1 MRTTNFI
8 PLVTGLA
15 IVAGSAIAQPM
26 EVVTVEAARSAV
38 VGQSTYGVPIR
49 EIRIQSRVSYADLDL
64 TSASG
69 ALQLENRIKET
80 AKATCEQIK
89 VDIPA
94 EGSSQAACVK
104 DAVDGAMKEAQKVI
118 EAKRSAHPA
127 K

>member
-26 EVVTVEAARSAV
+26 EVVTVEAARSAL

>member
-26 EVVTVEAARSAV
+26 EVVTVEAARSTV
-38 VGQSTYGVPIR
+38 VGQSRYGVPIR
-49 EIRIQSRVSYADLDL
+49 EVTIQSRVSYADLDL

-89 VDIPA
+89 VAIPA
-94 EGSSQAACVK
+94 EDSSQAACVK
-104 DAVDGAMKEAQKVI
+104 DAVDGAMKEAHKVI
-118 EAKRSAHPA
+118 EAKRSAHSA

>member
-15 IVAGSAIAQPM
+15 IVAGSAIAQPL
-26 EVVTVEAARSAV
+26 EVVTVEAARSTA

-49 EIRIQSRVSYADLDL
+49 EVTIQSRISYADLDL

-80 AKATCEQIK
+80 AKVTCEQIK

-104 DAVDGAMKEAQKVI
+104 DAVDGAMKDAQKVI
-118 EAKRSAHPA
+118 EAKRSTHPA

>member
-1 MRTTNFI
+1 MRTTKCI
-8 PLVTGLA
+8 PLVAGLA

-26 EVVTVEAARSAV
+26 EVVTVEAVRSTI
-38 VGQSTYGVPIR
+38 VGQSRYGVPIR
-49 EIRIQSRVSYADLDL
+49 EVTIQSRVSYADLDL

-80 AKATCEQIK
+80 AKAACERIK

-104 DAVDGAMKEAQKVI
+104 DAVDGAMKEAHKVI
-118 EAKRSAHPA
+118 EAKRSAHSA

>member
-1 MRTTNFI
+1 MRTTSLI
-8 PLVTGLA
+8 PLAAGLA

-26 EVVTVEAARSAV
+26 EVVTVEAARSTS

-49 EIRIQSRVSYADLDL
+49 EITIRSRVSYADLDL
-64 TSASG
+64 TSATG
-69 ALQLENRIKET
+69 ALTLENRIKDT

-94 EGSSQAACVK
+94 EGSTQEKCVK
-104 DAVDGAMKEAQKVI
+104 DAVDGAMKEAHKVI
-118 EAKRSAHPA
+118 EAKRAAHPA